1 MMEVILREDVA
12 ELGKAGE
19 LVKVKDGY
27 GRNFLLPRGL
37 AYPATESNKRRVEAE
52 AQRKGIQL
60 ARQKD
65 GAQALAARLA
75 TADLTFEVKAGEG
88 DKLFGSVTSA
98 DIAARLAEL
107 GFAIDKRII
116 DLPEPIKMVG
126 IYQVPVRLH
135 AEVHPTVRVW
145 VVKEA

>member
-12 ELGKAGE
+12 DLGKAGE

-27 GRNFLLPRGL
+27 GRNYLLPRGL
-37 AYPATESNKRRVEAE
+37 AYMATEGNKRRVEVE

-60 ARQKD
+60 ARQKTD
-65 GAQALAARLA
+65 AQTLAARLA

-98 DIAARLAEL
+98 DIAERLAEL

-126 IYQVPVRLH
+126 VYQVPVRLH

>member
-12 ELGKAGE
+12 ELGKAGD

-27 GRNFLLPRGL
+27 GRNYLVPRGF
-37 AYPATESNKRRVEAE
+37 AYPATPGNKRRVEAE
-52 AQRKGIQL
+52 AQRKGMQL
-60 ARQKD
+60 VRQKTD
-65 GAQALAARLA
+65 AETLAARLA

-88 DKLFGSVTSA
+88 DKLFGSVTST

-107 GFAIDKRII
+107 GFTIDRRII

-126 IYQVPVRLH
+126 VYQVPVRLH
-135 AEVHPTVRVW
+135 AQVHPTVRVW

>member
-1 MMEVILREDVA
+1 MMEVILREDISD
-12 ELGKAGE
+12 LGKAGE
-19 LVKVKDGY
+19 IVKVKDGY
-27 GRNFLLPRGL
+27 GRNYLMPRGL
-37 AYPATESNKRRVEAE
+37 AYPATAGNKRKVEAE
-52 AQRKGIQL
+52 AKRQGIQL

-65 GAQALAARLA
+65 DAQEMAARLA
-75 TADLTFEVKAGEG
+75 TADLTFQVKAGEG

-107 GFAIDKRII
+107 GHAIDKRII

-126 IYQVPVRLH
+126 VYQVPVRLH

-145 VVKEA
+145 VVKEG

>member
-1 MMEVILREDVA
+1 MEVILREDISD
-12 ELGKAGE
+12 LGKAGE
-19 LVKVKDGY
+19 IVKVKDGY
-27 GRNFLLPRGL
+27 GRNYLMPRGL
-37 AYPATESNKRRVEAE
+37 AYPATAGNKRKVEAE
-52 AQRKGIQL
+52 AKRQGIQL

-65 GAQALAARLA
+65 DAQEMAARLA
-75 TADLTFEVKAGEG
+75 TADLTFQVKAGEG

-107 GFAIDKRII
+107 GHAIDKRII

-126 IYQVPVRLH
+126 VYQVPVRLH

-145 VVKEA
+145 VVKEG

>member
-60 ARQKD
+60 TRQKD

-126 IYQVPVRLH
+126 VYQVPVRLH
-135 AEVHPTVRVW
+135 AEVHPAVRVW